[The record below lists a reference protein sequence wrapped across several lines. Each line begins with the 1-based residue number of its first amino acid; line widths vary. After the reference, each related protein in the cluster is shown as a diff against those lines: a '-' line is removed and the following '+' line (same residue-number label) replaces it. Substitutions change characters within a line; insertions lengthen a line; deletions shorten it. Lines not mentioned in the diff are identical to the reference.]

1 MSKITNVLYL
11 SHSGSFGGAQKS
23 LLALVNYIKT
33 KEMYKPHFI
42 FGGSGEF
49 FDLISASGFKVSQL
63 PLLRWNK
70 YDSSLKRITW
80 FIYNFLFGTF
90 QICKIIKKSNISIV
104 HTNTIFNFQGALAAK
119 IMKVNHV
126 WHVRE
131 DLSLPYFKFL
141 VSYRTI
147 IKLIEFFSDTI
158 ICISEVESRLF
169 SNSNKVKVI
178 YNTWQ
183 LSPEINHIKKD
194 HNQKLNHDKILF
206 GQIGFIFPNKNQ
218 KWCIESFIDLC
229 GINDNCE
236 LVLIGK
242 IVDNKYYENLVTLI
256 DKSGLQKKIKFI
268 PFNNNIENWYS
279 KIDVLINPMLRGV
292 VGRVTIEAMSFGIPC
307 IGNSDGIYQSLFKD
321 NINGY
326 LVDFNDKEAMKNSM
340 LKLIDPAL
348 RSKIGNASFKKS
360 KEILSNSK
368 YGESILNIYKNLLS
382 NA

>member
-183 LSPEINHIKKD
+183 LSPEINYIKKD

-206 GQIGFIFPNKNQ
+206 GQIGFIFPNKTKN
-218 KWCIESFIDLC
+218 
-229 GINDNCE
+229 
-236 LVLIGK
+236 
-242 IVDNKYYENLVTLI
+242 
-256 DKSGLQKKIKFI
+256 
-268 PFNNNIENWYS
+268 
-279 KIDVLINPMLRGV
+279 GV
-292 VGRVTIEAMSFGIPC
+292 
-307 IGNSDGIYQSLFKD
+307 
-321 NINGY
+321 
-326 LVDFNDKEAMKNSM
+326 
-340 LKLIDPAL
+340 
-348 RSKIGNASFKKS
+348 
-360 KEILSNSK
+360 
-368 YGESILNIYKNLLS
+368 
-382 NA
+382 